1 MMNLPQQDVVLTE
14 AGPCAP
20 LEMTEPPPGKPAD
33 GAVQPARMSA
43 DAILAHP
50 ALGACVRVQAEALL
64 LTHQASPRAA
74 SPFATQQRWLMAQ
87 TALAQYFRN
96 EARQPGAGVLAERC
110 IDLVDIHGVASRNT
124 AAAFIH
130 EMLKY
135 GLVCHVAAS
144 EGRRHRPIEPSPITL
159 AALQH
164 WLAVHLA
171 TLDGLDGGARSA
183 ALRAQPAMLG
193 AVQPLVADGLLASH
207 AIREP
212 GGTFSLFIWINDGG
226 IVMDRLVAGCRP
238 EAVGLARIPTDVTSV
253 SGLAQRLNLSRS
265 QLSRK
270 FAAAEAMQSLGWTGA
285 RGKSALW
292 VSAGFWREYHAAQAA
307 KLAIIDAAFA
317 AGLAGMRGAGA
328 SA

>member
-1 MMNLPQQDVVLTE
+1 MAMTVGP
-14 AGPCAP
+14 AGD
-20 LEMTEPPPGKPAD
+20 PGGGPVSPV
-33 GAVQPARMSA
+33 GMSA

-50 ALGACVRVQAEALL
+50 ALGACVRIQAEALL
-64 LTHQASPRAA
+64 LSHQASPRAA

-87 TALAQYFRN
+87 AALAQYFRN
-96 EARQPGAGVLAERC
+96 EAREPGAGVLAERC
-110 IDLVDIHGVASRNT
+110 IDLVDLHGVASRNT

-135 GLVCHVAAS
+135 GLVRHLAAS
-144 EGRRHRPIEPSPITL
+144 EGRRRRPIEPSPMTL

-164 WLAVHLA
+164 WLAVHLT

-183 ALRAQPAMLG
+183 ALCAQPAMLG
-193 AVQPLVADGLLASH
+193 TIQPLVADGLLRSR

-212 GGTFSLFIWINDGG
+212 GGTFSLFTWINDGG
-226 IVMDRLVAGCRP
+226 IVMDRLIAGCRP
-238 EAVGLARIPTDVTSV
+238 EAGGLARIPTDVTSV

-270 FAAAEAMQSLGWTGA
+270 FAAAEAMQSLGWSGA
-285 RGKSALW
+285 RGRSALW
-292 VSAGFWREYHAAQAA
+292 VSAGFWHEYHVAQAT

-317 AGLAGMRGAGA
+317 AGSAAAARDAGT